1 MEDSVTYHEMLI
13 AKYLLGETSDEEVR
27 ELLVWLKA
35 SSEHVRTF
43 VDMRRTWLTQ
53 QAYNVDDTIDLDEE
67 WKAFSNEV
75 NLDEDTITR
84 KISRSPQRTL
94 LRVAAI
100 ALLLIIPSLAYY
112 LYFMQP
118 VKKTLFADNMVTE
131 STLPDGTQVALNKG
145 SVLYYPSIFQGKERK
160 VSLEGEAYFD
170 VTPNENKAFIIDAG
184 KLEIRVLGTSFYVN
198 TETTENTIEV
208 ALISGK
214 VALNYNNQK
223 IYLEPGEKAT
233 VHKNS
238 GKMTSHE
245 FNDPN
250 LLAWKTHTL
259 QFNDTPLSEIIE
271 VLEKVYK
278 KDIAVMNPEL
288 NNCRITATFKEQSL
302 EAILLVLQSTIDVT
316 ARPNGNRIELSGTG
330 CQ

>member
-1 MEDSVTYHEMLI
+1 MKDSATYHEMLI
-13 AKYLLGETSDEEVR
+13 AKYLLGETSDEEVQ

-35 SSEHVRTF
+35 SSEHVRIF

-53 QAYNVDDTIDLDEE
+53 QAYDVDDAMDLDEE
-67 WKAFSNEV
+67 WKAFLNKV
-75 NLDEDTITR
+75 NPDEKTVTHKARI
-84 KISRSPQRTL
+84 SPQRTFL
-94 LRVAAI
+94 YAAAI

-118 VKKTLFADNMVTE
+118 VKKTLFANDMVTE
-131 STLPDGTQVALNKG
+131 STLPDGTQVALNTG
-145 SVLYYPSIFQGKERK
+145 SVLYYPSIFQGEERK
-160 VSLEGEAYFD
+160 VALEGEAYFD
-170 VTPNENKAFIIDAG
+170 VTHNKDKAFVIEAG

-198 TETTENTIEV
+198 TETSENTVEV

-214 VALNYNNQK
+214 VALQYNDQK

-238 GKMTSHE
+238 GEMTSHK

-259 QFNDTPLSEIIE
+259 QFNDTPLNEIIE

-278 KDIAVMNPEL
+278 KDIAILNPEL
-288 NNCRITATFKEQSL
+288 NNCRITATFKGQSL
-302 EAILLVLQSTIDVT
+302 EAVLLVLQSTIDVT